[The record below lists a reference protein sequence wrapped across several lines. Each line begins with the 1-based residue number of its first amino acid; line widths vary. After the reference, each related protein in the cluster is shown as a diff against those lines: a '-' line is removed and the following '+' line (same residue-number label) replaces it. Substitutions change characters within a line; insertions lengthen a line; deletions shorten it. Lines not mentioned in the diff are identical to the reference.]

1 MPDAPAAAAPVRE
14 MDPSPALQIIG
25 KMKDT
30 LTGRAIGFLIAD
42 GSDGAVIE
50 KIKKAAIDAG
60 ATVKIVAPR
69 VGGAKLADG
78 SMLAAD
84 GQLAGTPSVLFD
96 AVAVILSDKG
106 AKALSREG
114 AAIDFVR
121 DAFGH
126 LKAIAVDKGGQ
137 ALLKIANVRQD
148 AGVVDAVDKDA
159 FIAAAKTRQWGRE
172 KSVRTWA

>member
-1 MPDAPAAAAPVRE
+1 MPDAPQTAAPVQK
-14 MDPSPALQIIG
+14 MAPSPALQIIG

-30 LTGRAIGFLIAD
+30 LMGRAIGILITH
-42 GSDGAVIE
+42 GSDGAVIK
-50 KIKKAAIDAG
+50 KIKKAATDAG
-60 ATVKIVAPR
+60 ATVKIVAPK
-69 VGGAKLADG
+69 VGGVKLADG

-96 AVAVILSDKG
+96 AVAVILSGEG
-106 AKALSREG
+106 AKALSMES

-137 ALLKIANVRQD
+137 VLLKIANVGQD
-148 AGVVDAVDKDA
+148 AGVVDTNDKDA
-159 FIAAAKTRQWGRE
+159 FITVAKTRQWDRE
-172 KSVRTWA
+172 KSVRTLA

>member
-1 MPDAPAAAAPVRE
+1 MGLALDTIPDGPMVIAPVKE
-14 MDPSPALQIIG
+14 MKPSPALQIIG

-30 LTGRAIGFLIAD
+30 LMGRAIGILITN

-50 KIKKAAIDAG
+50 NIKKAATDAG
-60 ATVKIVAPR
+60 ATVKIVAPK
-69 VGGAKLADG
+69 VGNVKLANG
-78 SMLAAD
+78 LIIVAD

-96 AVAVILSDKG
+96 AVAVILSGEG
-106 AKALSREG
+106 AKTLSMES

-137 ALLKIANVRQD
+137 MLLTIANVGQD
-148 AGVVDAVDKDA
+148 AGVVDVSNKEA
-159 FIAAAKTRQWGRE
+159 FITAAKTRQWD
-172 KSVRTWA
+172 

>member
-1 MPDAPAAAAPVRE
+1 MPDAPTPAAPVQQME
-14 MDPSPALQIIG
+14 PSPAVQIIG

-30 LTGRAIGFLIAD
+30 LMGREIGILIAD
-42 GSDGAVIE
+42 GSDGATVE
-50 KIKKAAIDAG
+50 KIKKAAKDAG
-60 ATVKIVAPR
+60 ATVKIVAPK

-96 AVAVILSDKG
+96 AVAVILSDSG
-106 AKALSREG
+106 AKQLSMEG

-137 ALLKIANVRQD
+137 ALLKAANVERD
-148 AGVVDAVDKDA
+148 PGVVDASRVDA
-159 FIAAAKTRQWGRE
+159 FIAAAKTRQWDRE
-172 KSVRTWA
+172 RAVRILA